1 MKKIEIGTILFICIA
16 ASGLIWIGS
25 LMKST
30 PNNWPTRF
38 INTRIDK
45 PDTALIYF
53 DRGNEYIVFKYVQD
67 STVNEDNQ

>member
-30 PNNWPTRF
+30 PNNWPTS
-38 INTRIDK
+38 IDK